1 MTKRTIKK
9 RTGKRQAI
17 PEWAARIK
25 GLRERLHFS
34 QSTLG
39 QQLQYSA
46 MAISRW
52 ERGLQEPPADSYI
65 KLGELAGSPDCW
77 YFWER
82 AGLKSSEIIR
92 LLPKE
97 KRIFPKS
104 SFPDFDI
111 VVAGS
116 GAKARSNKKTQLV
129 AIPLLS
135 VHAGSHGDTGDKTL
149 DLDQA
154 PAEDMIAAPAAWCP
168 HPSSTSC
175 LRVKG
180 MSMSPLIHDGDIL
193 AVDYSEASHVDLDG
207 KIVVAWHKDKG
218 LSVSRFRRYREVEV
232 LEAENRDYESVTL
245 GSDRNWRIVGK
256 ILWWT
261 RLAP

>member
-1 MTKRTIKK
+1 MERKLTKRNS
-9 RTGKRQAI
+9 I
-17 PEWAARIK
+17 PEWAERVEQ
-25 GLRERLHFS
+25 LRHKLNLS
-34 QSTLG
+34 QSVLG

-52 ERGLQEPPADSYI
+52 ERGIQEPPADCYI
-65 KLGELAGSPDCW
+65 KLGELAGNPECW
-77 YFWER
+77 FFWER
-82 AGLKSSEIIR
+82 AGLKSSNVMR
-92 LLPKE
+92 VLPKD
-97 KRIFPKS
+97 KRLFPKS

-116 GAKARSNKKTQLV
+116 GAKARSHKKTQLV

-135 VHAGSHGDTGDKTL
+135 VHAGTHGEKGDKVL
-149 DLDQA
+149 DLHNS

-168 HPSSTSC
+168 HPASTSC

-193 AVDYSEASHVDLDG
+193 AVDYTEARHADLDG
-207 KIVVAWHKDKG
+207 KIVVAWHKDRG
-218 LSVSRFRRYREVEV
+218 LSVSRFRRYRGVEV
-232 LEAENRDYESVTL
+232 LEAENRDYETVTI

>member
-1 MTKRTIKK
+1 MKRNAKS
-9 RTGKRQAI
+9 RPPI
-17 PEWAARIK
+17 PDWAARIDK
-25 GLRERLHFS
+25 LRRRLELS
-34 QSTLG
+34 QCALG

-46 MAISRW
+46 MAVSRW
-52 ERGLQEPPADSYI
+52 ERGLQEPPAACYI
-65 KLGELAGSPDCW
+65 RLGELSGNPDCW

-82 AGLKSSEIIR
+82 AGLKSSDIIR
-92 LLPKE
+92 ALPVKKE
-97 KRIFPKS
+97 VFPKS

-116 GAKARSNKKTQLV
+116 GKKAQCKKTKLV
-129 AIPLLS
+129 AVPLLDI
-135 VHAGSHGDTGDKTL
+135 HAGAHGERGDHLL
-149 DLDQA
+149 DLDKA
-154 PAEDMIAAPAAWCP
+154 NAIDMIAAPAAWCP

-193 AVDYSEASHVDLDG
+193 AVDYSELRHAELNG
-207 KIVVAWHKDKG
+207 KIVVAWHQERG
-218 LSVSRFRRYREVEV
+218 LCVSRFRRYRGVEV
-232 LEAENRDYESVTL
+232 LEAENRDYEDVTI
-245 GSDRNWRIVGK
+245 GSDRSWRIIGK

>member
-1 MTKRTIKK
+1 MKRTSKK
-9 RTGKRQAI
+9 HNSL
-17 PEWAARIK
+17 PEWAERVES
-25 GLRERLHFS
+25 LRHRLNLS
-34 QSTLG
+34 QSELG

-52 ERGLQEPPADSYI
+52 ERGLQEPPADCYI
-65 KLGELAGSPDCW
+65 KLGELAGNPDCW

-82 AGLKSSEIIR
+82 AGLKSSDVLRALPESKR
-92 LLPKE
+92 L
-97 KRIFPKS
+97 FPKS
-104 SFPDFDI
+104 VFPDFDI

-116 GAKARSNKKTQLV
+116 GAKTRSKKKTQLV
-129 AIPLLS
+129 AIPLLA
-135 VHAGSHGDTGDKTL
+135 VHAGAHGEKGDKII
-149 DLDQA
+149 DLSNA
-154 PAEDMIAAPAAWCP
+154 PPEDMIAAPKAWCP
-168 HPSSTSC
+168 HPASTSC

-193 AVDYSEASHVDLDG
+193 AVDYSDASHADLDG
-207 KIVVAWHKDKG
+207 KIVVAWHKDRG
-218 LSVSRFRRYREVEV
+218 LCVSRFRRYRAVEV
-232 LEAENRDYESVTL
+232 LEAENREYETVTL

>member
-1 MTKRTIKK
+1 MERK
-9 RTGKRQAI
+9 
-17 PEWAARIK
+17 AARRRTPDWAEQI
-25 GLRERLHFS
+25 GLLRRRLNLS
-34 QSTLG
+34 QSRLG

-52 ERGLQEPPADSYI
+52 ERGLQEPPADCYI
-65 KLGELAGSPDCW
+65 KLGDLAGNPGCW

-82 AGLKSSEIIR
+82 AGLKSSDVIR
-92 LLPKE
+92 ALPID
-97 KRIFPKS
+97 KRLFPKS
-104 SFPDFDI
+104 AFPDFDI

-116 GAKARSNKKTQLV
+116 GGKTRSKKKSQLV
-129 AIPLLS
+129 AIPLLT
-135 VHAGSHGDTGDKTL
+135 VHAGALGERGDDTL
-149 DLDQA
+149 DLDKA
-154 PAEDMIAAPAAWCP
+154 PVENMIAAPAAWCP
-168 HPSSTSC
+168 NPSSTSC

-193 AVDYSEASHVDLDG
+193 AVDYSQTTHSELDG
-207 KIVVAWHKDKG
+207 KIVVAWHKDRG
-218 LSVSRFRRYREVEV
+218 LSVSRFKRYRGVEV

-245 GSDRNWRIVGK
+245 SSDRHWRIVGK

>member
-1 MTKRTIKK
+1 MERKAPRRRAT
-9 RTGKRQAI
+9 
-17 PEWAARIK
+17 PDWAEQI
-25 GLRERLHFS
+25 GLLRERLKLS
-34 QSTLG
+34 QSQLG

-52 ERGLQEPPADSYI
+52 ERGLQEPPADCYI
-65 KLGELAGSPDCW
+65 KLGDLAGSTGCW

-82 AGLKSSEIIR
+82 AGLKSSDVIR
-92 LLPKE
+92 ALPID

-104 SFPDFDI
+104 AFPDFDI

-116 GAKARSNKKTQLV
+116 GGKSRSKKKSQLV
-129 AIPLLS
+129 AIPLLT
-135 VHAGSHGDTGDKTL
+135 VHAGALGEKGDDTL
-149 DLDQA
+149 DLDKA
-154 PAEDMIAAPAAWCP
+154 PVENMIAAPAAWCP
-168 HPSSTSC
+168 NPSSTSC

-193 AVDYSEASHVDLDG
+193 AVDYSQTSHAELDG
-207 KIVVAWHKDKG
+207 KIVVAWHKDRG
-218 LSVSRFRRYREVEV
+218 LSVSRFKRYRGVEV

-245 GSDRNWRIVGK
+245 SSDRDWRIVGK

>member
-1 MTKRTIKK
+1 MARISAG
-9 RTGKRQAI
+9 RRAI
-17 PEWAARIK
+17 PEWAEQIEK
-25 GLRERLHFS
+25 LRRRLNLS
-34 QSTLG
+34 QSRLG

-65 KLGELAGSPDCW
+65 KLGDLAGNPDCW
-77 YFWER
+77 YFWGR
-82 AGLKSSEIIR
+82 AGLKSSDVIR
-92 LLPKE
+92 ALPID
-97 KRIFPKS
+97 KRLFPKS
-104 SFPDFDI
+104 TFPDFDI

-116 GAKARSNKKTQLV
+116 GNKKRSKVKTQLV

-135 VHAGSHGDTGDKTL
+135 VHAGTFGERGDNTM
-149 DLDQA
+149 DLDKA
-154 PAEDMIAAPAAWCP
+154 PVEDMIAAPASWCP
-168 HPSSTSC
+168 NPASTSC

-193 AVDYSEASHVDLDG
+193 AVDYSSANHAELDG
-207 KIVVAWHKDKG
+207 KIVVAWNKDKG
-218 LSVSRFRRYREVEV
+218 ICVSRFRRYRGVEV

-245 GSDRNWRIVGK
+245 NSDRGWRIIGK

>member
-1 MTKRTIKK
+1 MAKTSIKR
-9 RTGKRQAI
+9 RTA
-17 PEWAARIK
+17 PEWADKIEQ
-25 GLRERLHFS
+25 LRRRLNLS
-34 QSTLG
+34 QSRLG

-52 ERGLQEPPADSYI
+52 ERGLQEPPADCYI
-65 KLGELAGSPDCW
+65 KLGDLAGNPNCW

-82 AGLKSSEIIR
+82 AGLNSSNVMR
-92 LLPKE
+92 ALPMDK
-97 KRIFPKS
+97 KLFPKS
-104 SFPDFDI
+104 FFPDFDI

-116 GAKARSNKKTQLV
+116 GGKSRSKKKSQLV
-129 AIPLLS
+129 AIPLLT
-135 VHAGSHGDTGDKTL
+135 VHAGALGENGDDTL
-149 DLDQA
+149 DLDKA
-154 PAEDMIAAPAAWCP
+154 PVENMIAAPAAWCP
-168 HPSSTSC
+168 NPSSTSC

-193 AVDYSEASHVDLDG
+193 AVDYSQTSHSELDG
-207 KIVVAWHKDKG
+207 KIVVAWHKDRG
-218 LSVSRFRRYREVEV
+218 LSVSRFKRYRGVEV

-245 GSDRNWRIVGK
+245 SSDRDWRIVGK

>member
-1 MTKRTIKK
+1 MERKRTKHI
-9 RTGKRQAI
+9 GI
-17 PEWAARIK
+17 PEWAARVEK
-25 GLRERLHFS
+25 LRHHLKLS
-34 QSTLG
+34 QSALG

-52 ERGLQEPPADSYI
+52 ERGIQEPPADCYI
-65 KLGELAGSPDCW
+65 KLGELAGNPDCW

-82 AGLKSSEIIR
+82 AGLKSSDVMR
-92 LLPKE
+92 VLPKD
-97 KRIFPKS
+97 KRVFPKS
-104 SFPDFDI
+104 TFPDFDI

-116 GAKARSNKKTQLV
+116 GAKARSPKKTQLV

-135 VHAGSHGDTGDKTL
+135 VHAGTHGEKGDKVL
-149 DLDQA
+149 DLHNS

-168 HPSSTSC
+168 HPASTSC

-193 AVDYSEASHVDLDG
+193 AVDYSEASHAELDG
-207 KIVVAWHKDKG
+207 KIVVAWHKDRG
-218 LSVSRFRRYREVEV
+218 LSVSRFRRYRGVEV
-232 LEAENRDYESVTL
+232 LEAENRDYETVTI
-245 GSDRNWRIVGK
+245 GSDRSWRIVGK

>member
-1 MTKRTIKK
+1 MARISAG
-9 RTGKRQAI
+9 RRAI
-17 PEWAARIK
+17 PEWAEQIEK
-25 GLRERLHFS
+25 LRRRLNLS
-34 QSTLG
+34 QSRLG

-65 KLGELAGSPDCW
+65 KLGDLAGNPDCW

-82 AGLKSSEIIR
+82 AGLKSSNVIR
-92 LLPKE
+92 VLPKD

-104 SFPDFDI
+104 AVPDFDI

-116 GAKARSNKKTQLV
+116 SNKVRSKKKPQLV
-129 AIPLLS
+129 AIPLLG
-135 VHAGSHGDTGDKTL
+135 VHAGTHGEKGDKVL
-149 DLDQA
+149 DLNNA

-168 HPSSTSC
+168 HPGSTSC

-193 AVDYSEASHVDLDG
+193 AVDYSEASHADLDG
-207 KIVVAWHKDKG
+207 KIVVAWHKDK
-218 LSVSRFRRYREVEV
+218 
-232 LEAENRDYESVTL
+232 
-245 GSDRNWRIVGK
+245 
-256 ILWWT
+256 
-261 RLAP
+261 

>member
-1 MTKRTIKK
+1 MTKKAQR
-9 RTGKRQAI
+9 RNGI
-17 PEWAARIK
+17 PEWADRIRM
-25 GLRERLHFS
+25 LRVQLKLS
-34 QSTLG
+34 QSALG

-52 ERGLQEPPADSYI
+52 ERGLQEPPADCYI
-65 KLGELAGSPDCW
+65 KLGELAGNPDCW

-82 AGLKSSEIIR
+82 AGLKSSEVIR
-92 LLPKE
+92 FLPKD
-97 KRIFPKS
+97 KRLFPKS
-104 SFPDFDI
+104 AFPDFDI

-116 GAKARSNKKTQLV
+116 GLKSRSKKKSKLV

-135 VHAGSHGDTGDKTL
+135 VHAGAHGEIGDKTL
-149 DLDQA
+149 DLDKA

-168 HPSSTSC
+168 HPASTSC

-193 AVDYSEASHVDLDG
+193 AVDYSEASHADLDG
-207 KIVVAWHKDKG
+207 KIVVAWHKDRG
-218 LSVSRFRRYREVEV
+218 LCVSRFQRYRGVEV
-232 LEAENRDYESVTL
+232 LEAENREYESVTL
-245 GSDRNWRIVGK
+245 GSDRSWRIVGK

>member
-1 MTKRTIKK
+1 MARKSARRRAT
-9 RTGKRQAI
+9 
-17 PEWAARIK
+17 PEWAEQIEKLRRRL
-25 GLRERLHFS
+25 GLS
-34 QSTLG
+34 QSRLG

-52 ERGLQEPPADSYI
+52 ERGMQEPPADCYI
-65 KLGELAGSPDCW
+65 KLGDLAGNPDCW

-82 AGLKSSEIIR
+82 AGLKSSDVIR
-92 LLPKE
+92 ALPLNK
-97 KRIFPKS
+97 KVFPKS
-104 SFPDFDI
+104 PFPDFDI

-116 GAKARSNKKTQLV
+116 GGKLRSKKKTQLV

-135 VHAGSHGDTGDKTL
+135 VHAGTHGGEGDNTL
-149 DLDQA
+149 DLDKA
-154 PAEDMIAAPAAWCP
+154 PVEDMIAAPASWCP
-168 HPSSTSC
+168 HPASTSC

-193 AVDYSEASHVDLDG
+193 AVDYSDANHEELDG
-207 KIVVAWHKDKG
+207 KIVVAWNKDRG
-218 LSVSRFRRYREVEV
+218 LCVSRFRRYRGVEV

-245 GSDRNWRIVGK
+245 NSDRDWRIVGK

>member
-1 MTKRTIKK
+1 MGRKGAKRNTP
-9 RTGKRQAI
+9 
-17 PEWAARIK
+17 PEWAERIEK
-25 GLRERLHFS
+25 LRRHLKFS

-52 ERGLQEPPADSYI
+52 ERGLQEPPADCYI
-65 KLGELAGSPDCW
+65 KLGELAGNPDCW

-82 AGLKSSEIIR
+82 AGLKTSHVMQV
-92 LLPKE
+92 LPHE
-97 KRIFPKS
+97 KKLFPKS
-104 SFPDFDI
+104 AFPDFDI

-116 GAKARSNKKTQLV
+116 GAKARSPKKTQLV

-135 VHAGSHGDTGDKTL
+135 VHAGAHGEKGDKIL
-149 DLDQA
+149 DLNNA

-168 HPSSTSC
+168 NPASTSC

-193 AVDYSEASHVDLDG
+193 AVDYSEASHADLDG
-207 KIVVAWHKDKG
+207 KIVVAWHKDRG
-218 LSVSRFRRYREVEV
+218 LSVSRFRRYRGVEV
-232 LEAENRDYESVTL
+232 LEAENRDYETVTIS
-245 GSDRNWRIVGK
+245 SDRHWRIVGK

>member
-1 MTKRTIKK
+1 MKRT
-9 RTGKRQAI
+9 TI
-17 PEWAARIK
+17 PEWAGRVEK
-25 GLRERLHFS
+25 LRHDLKMS
-34 QSTLG
+34 QSGLG

-46 MAISRW
+46 MAVSRW
-52 ERGLQEPPADSYI
+52 ERGLQEPPADCYI
-65 KLGELAGSPDCW
+65 KLGDLAGNPDCW

-82 AGLKSSEIIR
+82 AGLKSSQVMR
-92 LLPKE
+92 VLPRQRK
-97 KRIFPKS
+97 IFPKS
-104 SFPDFDI
+104 AFPDFDI

-116 GAKARSNKKTQLV
+116 GAKSPSNKKTQLV
-129 AIPLLS
+129 AIPLLG
-135 VHAGSHGDTGDKTL
+135 VHAGAHGGKGDKVL
-149 DLDQA
+149 DLYNS

-168 HPSSTSC
+168 HPASTSC

-193 AVDYSEASHVDLDG
+193 AVDYSEASHAELDG
-207 KIVVAWHKDKG
+207 KIVVAWHKDRG
-218 LSVSRFRRYREVEV
+218 LSVSRFRCYRGVEV
-232 LEAENRDYESVTL
+232 LEAENRDYEDVTL

>member
-1 MTKRTIKK
+1 MQRKSTKRN
-9 RTGKRQAI
+9 AI
-17 PEWAARIK
+17 PEWAARVEN
-25 GLRERLHFS
+25 LRHQLKLS
-34 QSTLG
+34 QSGLG

-52 ERGLQEPPADSYI
+52 ERGIQEPPADCYI
-65 KLGELAGSPDCW
+65 KLGELAGNPDCW

-82 AGLKSSEIIR
+82 AGLKSSNVIR
-92 LLPKE
+92 VLPKD

-104 SFPDFDI
+104 AFPDFDI

-116 GAKARSNKKTQLV
+116 GNKVRSQKKTQLV
-129 AIPLLS
+129 AIPLLG
-135 VHAGSHGDTGDKTL
+135 VHAGTHGEKGDKVL
-149 DLDQA
+149 DLNNA

-168 HPSSTSC
+168 HPGSTSC

-193 AVDYSEASHVDLDG
+193 AVDYSEASHADLDG

-218 LSVSRFRRYREVEV
+218 LCVSRFRRYRGVEV
-232 LEAENRDYESVTL
+232 LEAENRDYETVTL

>member
-1 MTKRTIKK
+1 MARNSA
-9 RTGKRQAI
+9 RRRAI
-17 PEWAARIK
+17 PEWAEQIEK
-25 GLRERLHFS
+25 LRRRLNLS
-34 QSTLG
+34 QSRLG

-65 KLGELAGSPDCW
+65 KLGDLAGNPDCW

-82 AGLKSSEIIR
+82 AGLKSSDVIR
-92 LLPKE
+92 ALPID
-97 KRIFPKS
+97 KRLFPKS
-104 SFPDFDI
+104 TFPDFDI

-116 GAKARSNKKTQLV
+116 GNKKRSKIKTQLV

-135 VHAGSHGDTGDKTL
+135 VHAGTHGEKGDNTL
-149 DLDQA
+149 DLDKA
-154 PAEDMIAAPAAWCP
+154 PVEDMIAAPASWCP
-168 HPSSTSC
+168 NPATTSC

-193 AVDYSEASHVDLDG
+193 AVDYSTANHAELDG
-207 KIVVAWHKDKG
+207 KIVVAWNKDKG
-218 LSVSRFRRYREVEV
+218 ICVSRFRRYRGVEV

-245 GSDRNWRIVGK
+245 NSDRGWRIIGK

>member
-1 MTKRTIKK
+1 MQRKSTKRN
-9 RTGKRQAI
+9 AI
-17 PEWAARIK
+17 PDLATRVEN
-25 GLRERLHFS
+25 LRHHLKLS
-34 QSTLG
+34 QSRLG

-52 ERGLQEPPADSYI
+52 ERGIQEPPADCYI
-65 KLGELAGSPDCW
+65 KLGELAGNPDCW
-77 YFWER
+77 FFWER
-82 AGLKSSEIIR
+82 AGLKSSNVIR
-92 LLPKE
+92 VLPND

-104 SFPDFDI
+104 AFPDFDI

-116 GAKARSNKKTQLV
+116 GAKVRSQRKTQLV
-129 AIPLLS
+129 AIPLLK
-135 VHAGSHGDTGDKTL
+135 VHAGTHGEKGDKVL
-149 DLDQA
+149 DLNNA

-168 HPSSTSC
+168 HPASTSC

-193 AVDYSEASHVDLDG
+193 AVDYSEASHADLDG

-218 LSVSRFRRYREVEV
+218 LCVSRFRRYRGVEV
-232 LEAENRDYESVTL
+232 LEAENRDYETVTL

>member
-1 MTKRTIKK
+1 MERK
-9 RTGKRQAI
+9 
-17 PEWAARIK
+17 AARRRTPDWAEQI
-25 GLRERLHFS
+25 GLLRRRLKLS
-34 QSTLG
+34 QSRLG

-52 ERGLQEPPADSYI
+52 ERGLQEPPADCYI
-65 KLGELAGSPDCW
+65 KLGDLAGNPGCW

-82 AGLKSSEIIR
+82 AGLKSSDVIR
-92 LLPKE
+92 ALPID
-97 KRIFPKS
+97 KRLFPKS
-104 SFPDFDI
+104 AFPDFDI

-116 GAKARSNKKTQLV
+116 GGKSRSKKKSQLV
-129 AIPLLS
+129 AIPLLT
-135 VHAGSHGDTGDKTL
+135 VHAGALGEKGDDTL
-149 DLDQA
+149 DLDKA
-154 PAEDMIAAPAAWCP
+154 PVENMIAAPAAWCP
-168 HPSSTSC
+168 NPSSTSC

-193 AVDYSEASHVDLDG
+193 AVDYSQTSHSELNG
-207 KIVVAWHKDKG
+207 KIVVAWHKDRG
-218 LSVSRFRRYREVEV
+218 LSVSRFKRYRGVEV

-245 GSDRNWRIVGK
+245 SSDRDWRIVGK

>member
-1 MTKRTIKK
+1 MARISA
-9 RTGKRQAI
+9 RRRAI
-17 PEWAARIK
+17 PEWAEQIEK
-25 GLRERLHFS
+25 LRRRLDLS
-34 QSTLG
+34 QSRLG

-65 KLGELAGSPDCW
+65 KLGDLAGNPDCW

-82 AGLKSSEIIR
+82 AGLKSSDVIR
-92 LLPKE
+92 ALPID
-97 KRIFPKS
+97 KRLFPKS
-104 SFPDFDI
+104 TFPDFDI

-116 GAKARSNKKTQLV
+116 GNKKRSKVKTQLV

-135 VHAGSHGDTGDKTL
+135 VHAGTFGERGDDTM
-149 DLDQA
+149 DLDKA
-154 PAEDMIAAPAAWCP
+154 PVEDMIAAPASWCP
-168 HPSSTSC
+168 NPASTSC

-193 AVDYSEASHVDLDG
+193 AVDYSSANHAELDG
-207 KIVVAWHKDKG
+207 KIVVAWNKDKG
-218 LSVSRFRRYREVEV
+218 LCVSRFRRYRGVEV

-245 GSDRNWRIVGK
+245 NSDRGWRIIGK